1 MRSTTFCQFLA
12 VCFSLT
18 VWGASTAPVIAQG
31 QGAVVLQGGTL
42 IDGLG
47 GAPLENAVIVIEGN
61 RFTAVGAEGDVAIPA
76 NAEIIDLSGKY
87 ILPGLVDG
95 KTNWN
100 WPYGEAY
107 LNWGVT
113 SGFVDGGRNDEG
125 IAERDAMNHGVYAGP
140 RLHHGVVGIR
150 GPRREL
156 DGPQRY
162 SPGAG
167 SITPY
172 SPEEA
177 RQITRDLIAAGADFI
192 GIGDGDGPLE
202 IWEAVAEEAHVAGLA
217 ISCRCMGP
225 QLRGLEASR
234 LGVTALIHAG
244 NLGATLTSNPE
255 KWANAGNTGRG
266 GPEPTAPPDA
276 FAEMDMSRV
285 DGVIQELIA
294 NNAHVSPETVALA
307 RGGFY
312 SIHES
317 VQRDAETLFNDPELR
332 AYYADYY
339 YFDLLDNVRDAEEY
353 VSPEIYEQRMAG
365 YRNKAEFMRRF
376 SAAGGKLIVS
386 SDISQAAPGIGVHQ
400 EMHIMQADFDV
411 PPMKIIQGATRWN
424 ADARGIEGIGSIEP
438 GQFADVLILNS
449 NPLDDITN
457 TRDIHMVIK
466 DGEIWERGYHAEY
479 GARMFANNS
488 QNDDRSVVANS
499 DWAEVV
505 RGSIPGRDRLP
516 EGAPAPSPRISP
528 TPVIDMIA
536 PRTIIQGSPDTVVTL
551 TGVSFVEGSKVY
563 MAIAP
568 DGDPENAGTP
578 LTTRVVSNDVIEVTL
593 PSHVLGSA
601 GKLKLVVKNPTP
613 INNAEW
619 GDTSNTAHVLVPF
632 SFTESY
638 FSKVHDETKYW

>member
-1 MRSTTFCQFLA
+1 MRSTSVYQLLA
-12 VCFSLT
+12 VCFSLL
-18 VWGASTAPVIAQG
+18 VWGASSPVTAQG
-31 QGAVVLQGGTL
+31 QGALVLQGGTL

-47 GAPLENAVIVIEGN
+47 GPPLENAVIVIEGN
-61 RFTAVGAEGDVAIPA
+61 RFAAVGAEGSVAIPA
-76 NAEIIDLSGKY
+76 NAEVVELGGKY

-140 RLHHGVVGIR
+140 RLHHGVVGVR
-150 GPRREL
+150 GPGPDL
-156 DGPQRY
+156 DRPQRY

-167 SITPY
+167 AITPY

-202 IWEAVAEEAHVAGLA
+202 IWEAVVEEALAAGLA
-217 ISCRCMGP
+217 VSCRCMGP

-244 NLGATLTSNPE
+244 NLGATLTTNQE

-285 DGVIQELIA
+285 DDVIQELID
-294 NNAHVSPETVALA
+294 NNAYVSPETVALA

-339 YFDLLDNVRDAEEY
+339 FFDLLDNVRDAEEY

-365 YRNKAEFMRRF
+365 YRNKAEFMRHF

-424 ADARGIEGIGSIEP
+424 ADARGIEDIGSIEA
-438 GQFADVLILNS
+438 GKFADVLILNS

-457 TRDIHMVIK
+457 SRDIHMVIK
-466 DGEIWERGYHAEY
+466 DGKIWERGYHAEY
-479 GARMFANNS
+479 GGRMFANNS
-488 QNDDRSVVANS
+488 YNDDRSVVGNA

-528 TPVIDMIA
+528 TPVIDMIS
-536 PRTIIQGSPDTVVTL
+536 PRTIVQGSADTVVTL
-551 TGVSFVEGSKVY
+551 KGVSFVERSKVF
-563 MAIAP
+563 MAVAP
-568 DGDPENAGTP
+568 DGDPGNAGTL

-613 INNAEW
+613 ISSAEW
-619 GDTSNTAHVLVPF
+619 GDTSNTAHILVPF
-632 SFTESY
+632 SFTQSY
-638 FSKVHDETKYW
+638 FSKVHDETGY